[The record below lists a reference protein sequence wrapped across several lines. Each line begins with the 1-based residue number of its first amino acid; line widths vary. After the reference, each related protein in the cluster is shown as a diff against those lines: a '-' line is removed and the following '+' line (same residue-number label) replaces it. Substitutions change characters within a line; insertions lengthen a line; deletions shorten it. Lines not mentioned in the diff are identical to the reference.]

1 MNERSLSVRLMV
13 SSRPTSSTTS
23 ISSHKRALPAS
34 QDITL
39 VHEPKQSMSLKR
51 PAADFND
58 SPCFLVRHHS
68 HFHHEPF
75 ISFTEATSS
84 ISDADE
90 DDVDDDAVNMNIHRL
105 IDRALNVAFE
115 TDDDD
120 DSLLEDDFLLEE
132 GSLGSYED
140 FTVDSLILTRQRM
153 ANLCHLCSN
162 EYNSFARNTVLT
174 VTMKS
179 LKEDEHRL
187 VSIVGKARLQQEPP
201 PHRTPEEARYDST
214 KRARRMMKPNNSME
228 LTRKR
233 VPPSRFADRIEG
245 SRSENQPRGESS
257 LPALVRLD
265 TDEMLPCEDDL
276 SDDGSLCSYRN
287 DLLQDF
293 DGNDDPDDF
302 DPFFDDDEIDSIVV
316 NKRRLV
322 KRKEDGDNDD
332 SLSL

>member
-1 MNERSLSVRLMV
+1 MATV
-13 SSRPTSSTTS
+13 TF
-23 ISSHKRALPAS
+23 S
-34 QDITL
+34 Q
-39 VHEPKQSMSLKR
+39 E
-51 PAADFND
+51 N
-58 SPCFLVRHHS
+58 
-68 HFHHEPF
+68 HFHPQPF
-75 ISFTEATSS
+75 ISPTEATSS

-90 DDVDDDAVNMNIHRL
+90 DDVDDGAVDMNILCL

-120 DSLLEDDFLLEE
+120 DDSLLEEDFLLEE

-140 FTVDSLILTRQRM
+140 CTVDSLILTRQRM
-153 ANLCHLCSN
+153 ANLCHLFSK
-162 EYNSFARNTVLT
+162 EYNSCARNTVLT

-187 VSIVGKARLQQEPP
+187 VSIVGKARLQQDPP

-214 KRARRMMKPNNSME
+214 KRARRMMKPTNSME

-245 SRSENQPRGESS
+245 SRSENQARGESS

-287 DLLQDF
+287 DLLQDC